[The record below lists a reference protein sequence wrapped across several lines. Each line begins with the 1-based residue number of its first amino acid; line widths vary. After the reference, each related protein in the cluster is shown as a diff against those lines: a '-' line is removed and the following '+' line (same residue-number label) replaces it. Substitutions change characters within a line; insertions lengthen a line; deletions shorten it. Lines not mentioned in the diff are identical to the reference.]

1 MDVTEVAEIKPAEN
15 RQSKLIGV
23 YIGVLAAI
31 LAICSLGGDN
41 AAKDAM
47 RANVDATNL
56 WAFFQAKNV
65 RRTVYTTAADDMEL
79 VLLANPD
86 LTPEAKAAVTAKVK
100 EYRDR
105 VVLFSSDK
113 KTNEGLDELFVKGKG
128 IEKERDVALRKD
140 PYFDAAQAMLQIAIV
155 LASVALIADVGLL
168 VVFSL
173 GLAILGTG
181 LMLNGFLLL
190 FELPFFG

>member
-15 RQSKLIGV
+15 RQSKMIGV

-41 AAKDAM
+41 ASKDAM
-47 RANVDATNL
+47 RANIDATNL

-65 RRTVYTTAADDMEL
+65 RRTVYTTAADDLEL
-79 VLLANPD
+79 AALANPG
-86 LTPEAKAAVTAKVK
+86 LTPEAQKAITTKVK

-105 VVLFSSDK
+105 VTLFTSDK
-113 KTNEGLDELFVKGKG
+113 KTNEGLDELFAKGKD
-128 IEKERDVALRKD
+128 IEKERDIALRKD
-140 PYFDAAQAMLQIAIV
+140 PYFDAAQAILQIAIV
-155 LASVALIADVGLL
+155 LASVALIAEVGLL

-173 GLAILGTG
+173 VLAVTGTG
-181 LMLNGFLLL
+181 LMINGFLLL
-190 FELPFFG
+190 VELPFFG

>member
-1 MDVTEVAEIKPAEN
+1 MDVTEVADIKPAEN
-15 RQSKLIGV
+15 RQSKFIGV

-79 VLLANPD
+79 VLSTNPN
-86 LTPEAKAAVTAKVK
+86 LTPEGKAAITAKVK

-113 KTNEGLDELFVKGKG
+113 KTNEGLDELFIKGKA

-155 LASVALIADVGLL
+155 LASVALIAEVGLL

-190 FELPFFG
+190 VELPFFG

>member
-1 MDVTEVAEIKPAEN
+1 MDVTEVADIKPAEN
-15 RQSKLIGV
+15 RQSKFIGV

-79 VLLANPD
+79 VLSTNPN
-86 LTPEAKAAVTAKVK
+86 LTPEGKAAITAKVK

-113 KTNEGLDELFVKGKG
+113 KTNEGLDELFIKGKA

-155 LASVALIADVGLL
+155 LASVALIAEVGLL

-173 GLAILGTG
+173 GLAIVGTG

-190 FELPFFG
+190 VELPFFG